1 MGKLLDTS
9 KEIAANFSSEYQKH
23 MEANKKK
30 FNKQLSR
37 NAAIMKVV
45 QRIEALI
52 NHDDVGPTEP
62 TSDKQPSL
70 TSFFKF
76 KETQTQERN
85 RLLGNLQV

>member
-1 MGKLLDTS
+1 
-9 KEIAANFSSEYQKH
+9 

-62 TSDKQPSL
+62 ASDKQPSL

-76 KETQTQERN
+76 KET
-85 RLLGNLQV
+85 